1 MNGAL
6 ANRTRRLI
14 LAALGGGIAACH
26 HAQVQPAATVPAGA
40 ASGPV
45 TSSPGAIARAKAD
58 SVRLPYTKA
67 DIAFMTGMIGHHAQ
81 AIVMSRMAPTHGASA
96 EIRTLAARIINSQQD
111 EITAMQRWLRDR
123 QQPVPDA
130 TSSSMPMMMNDM
142 PGMSGAMMHHMLMP
156 GMLTEEQMKTLDAS
170 RKKAFDENY
179 LTFMIQHHRGAL
191 SMVKDLFATDGA
203 GQDELVFKFAS
214 DANVDQTTEIARMER
229 MLFMLKL
236 EKK

>member
-6 ANRTRRLI
+6 ANRASGLV
-14 LAALGGGIAACH
+14 LAVLCAGSAGCH
-26 HAQVQPAATVPAGA
+26 NAQVQSTPTAPS
-40 ASGPV
+40 SGPSV
-45 TSSPGAIARAKAD
+45 PITSSASAIARAKAD
-58 SVRLPYTKA
+58 SARLPYTKA

-81 AIVMSRMAPTHGASA
+81 AIVMSRMAPTHGASP

-123 QQPVPDA
+123 QQPVPDEA
-130 TSSSMPMMMNDM
+130 TGAMPMMMHDM
-142 PGMSGAMMHHMLMP
+142 PGMRGSMMHTMLMP
-156 GMLTEEQMKTLDAS
+156 GMLTEEQMKTLHAS

-179 LTFMIQHHRGAL
+179 LIFMMQHHRGAL
-191 SMVKDLFATDGA
+191 SMVKDLFAADGA